1 MSTIPKFRI
10 FGLDFLRALAISL
23 VVISHITYLLNLNES
38 SILVT
43 FIRTLGA
50 IGVDI
55 FFVLSGFLIGGII
68 LKRII
73 AGKTNFKDL
82 FDFWKRRWLRT
93 LPNYFLILILN
104 IIVFYAFHEVFEK
117 RLVNYFFFIQNFN
130 TVHPNFFTEAWS
142 LSIEE
147 YAYLVLPFLLYLSFY
162 IFNIQKKEKFFFW
175 ITIVTLLIMVVL
187 KILFFY
193 SINFNSYKEWSSL
206 YRKVVIYRM
215 DAIYI
220 GFIFVYL
227 MKKFTAFFQK
237 YRQNLFVAGILV
249 FALLHLIIYTFNLK
263 PEIHS
268 GFYIF
273 IYLQV
278 LIMSIGLTFPFFY
291 HLKYHGYFLKSIEFI
306 SVHSYSIYLVNYS
319 LILIPMQELIDLTS
333 LSLIGKMGIVFMF
346 LGITLIISRVVYVG
360 FERPILIFRDKR
372 YLRVQSSQSS
382 QSF

>member
-23 VVISHITYLLNLNES
+23 VVISHITYLLNFNES
-38 SILVT
+38 SNLVT
-43 FIRTLGA
+43 LIRAIGA
-50 IGVDI
+50 VGVDI

-73 AGKTNFKDL
+73 AGKTAFKDL
-82 FDFWKRRWLRT
+82 LVFWKRRWLRT

-104 IIVFYAFHEVFEK
+104 TIIFYVFNEAFEN
-117 RLVNYFFFIQNFN
+117 RLVNYFFFTQNFN
-130 TVHPNFFTEAWS
+130 IGHPNFFTEAWS
-142 LSIEE
+142 LSVEE
-147 YAYLVLPFLLYLSFY
+147 YAYLFLPFLLYLSFY
-162 IFNIQKKEKFFFW
+162 IFKIQNKIKFFFW
-175 ITIVTLLIMVVL
+175 ITIVTLFTMVLL

-193 SINFNSYKEWSSL
+193 SNNFSSYKEWSNL

-220 GFIFVYL
+220 GFLLIYF
-227 MKKFTAFFQK
+227 MKKYSSFFKK
-237 YRQNLFVAGILV
+237 YRHILVAVGILV
-249 FALLHLIIYTFNLK
+249 FALLHLIIYAFNLK

-291 HLKYHGYFLKSIEFI
+291 HLKYKGLFLKSIEFI
-306 SVHSYSIYLVNYS
+306 SIHSYSIYLVNYS
-319 LILIPMQELIDLTS
+319 LILLPLQEMFDLTS
-333 LSLIGKMGIVFMF
+333 LSFIEKVGIVFMF
-346 LGITLIISRVVYVG
+346 LGLTLIFSRVLYVG
-360 FERPILIFRDKR
+360 FEKPILIYRDKN
-372 YLRVQSSQSS
+372 YLRVQSSQT
-382 QSF
+382 F